1 MTEHDAVTGAVRD
14 ASSVPE
20 RRVGND
26 SAAVR
31 EVLDAG
37 LGCTPFTLRTLR
49 CVRGRSM
56 QRVTGAADELLFVL
70 GGRGALIAGDGRHE
84 LEPETGVLMLAG
96 SRYELDNEHDEDLDL
111 VCVALHDPEDA
122 PAGTPATT
130 LSRLADAQAQ
140 AATGART
147 FRIVFDPGSG
157 CATATQFVGYI
168 PVGAAPTHYH
178 HYEEVIYVLDGNGVM
193 HMNDA
198 QVPLRSG
205 SCIHLPARKLHTLE
219 NSGPGVMRVLG
230 VFRPAGSP
238 AAAFYPDGTPAY
250 TGDDEPATATA
261 SH

>member
-1 MTEHDAVTGAVRD
+1 MTHRDAVTGAVRD

-26 SAAVR
+26 CAAVR
-31 EVLDAG
+31 EVLGEAI
-37 LGCTPFTLRTLR
+37 GCTPFTLRVLR

-56 QRVTGAADELLFVL
+56 QRETGAADELLFVL
-70 GGRGALIAGDGRHE
+70 EGQGTLLTDDGPWD
-84 LEPETGVLMLAG
+84 LEPQSGVQLLAG
-96 SRYELDNEHDEDLDL
+96 SRYELENERAEDLVL
-111 VCVALHDPEDA
+111 VGVALHEPLAAPEGTA
-122 PAGTPATT
+122 PTT

-140 AATGART
+140 LATAART
-147 FRIVFDPGSG
+147 FRIVFDPDGG

-178 HYEEVIYVLDGNGVM
+178 LYEEVIYVLDGNGVM
-193 HMNDA
+193 HMNDEH
-198 QVPLRSG
+198 VPLRAG

-238 AAAFYPDGTPAY
+238 AEAYYPDGTPAY
-250 TGDDEPATATA
+250 AGEPATANA

>member
-1 MTEHDAVTGAVRD
+1 MTQHDAVTGAVRD
-14 ASSVPE
+14 ASSVAE
-20 RRVGND
+20 QRVGND
-26 SAAVR
+26 SASVR
-31 EVLDAG
+31 EVLDEG
-37 LGCTPFTLRTLR
+37 IGCTPFTLRTLR

-56 QRVTGAADELLFVL
+56 QRETGAADELLFVL
-70 GGRGALIAGDGRHE
+70 AGHGALITNDGRHE
-84 LEPETGVLMLAG
+84 LEPQTGVLLLAG
-96 SRYELDNEHDEDLDL
+96 SRYEVDNELDDDLEL
-111 VCVALHDPEDA
+111 VCVTLHEPFAA
-122 PAGTPATT
+122 PAGTAATT

-140 AATGART
+140 SATGART
-147 FRIVFDPGSG
+147 FRIVFDPDAG

-198 QVPLRSG
+198 QVPLRTG

-250 TGDDEPATATA
+250 TGDDQPAAATA
-261 SH
+261 SR

>member
-1 MTEHDAVTGAVRD
+1 MTQHDAVTGAVRD
-14 ASSVPE
+14 ASALAE

-31 EVLDAG
+31 EVLGAEV
-37 LGCTPFTLRTLR
+37 GCTPFTLRTLR

-56 QRVTGAADELLFVL
+56 QRETGSSDELLFVL
-70 GGRGALIAGDGRHE
+70 GGRGTLIAGDGRHE
-84 LEPETGVLMLAG
+84 LESQTGVLLLAG
-96 SRYELDNEHDEDLDL
+96 SHYELENERDEDLEL
-111 VCVALHDPEDA
+111 VGVALHEPLTA
-122 PAGTPATT
+122 PAGTAATT

-140 AATGART
+140 SATGART
-147 FRIVFDPGSG
+147 FRIVFDPDAG

-198 QVPLRSG
+198 QVPLRTG

-250 TGDDEPATATA
+250 TGDDEPATTTA
-261 SH
+261 AR